1 LKTGNVIL
9 AIFLWLCIPASFFLG
24 GIFGIV
30 GGGIGGGAMCAI
42 GAPLILFI
50 LGLVALITG
59 MEKPSV
65 QPIQPVVV
73 EKHQYEHKDI
83 SEKEKPVEKEID
95 EELEEKTVKTK
106 YCFQCGNK
114 LEGIPKFCSKCGTK
128 LR

>member
-1 LKTGNVIL
+1 MKTGNVIL

-59 MEKPSV
+59 MEKSSV

-95 EELEEKTVKTK
+95 EELVEKTVKTK

-114 LEGIPKFCSKCGTK
+114 LDGNPKFCSKCGTK